1 MFWSKPDNRVMY
13 KIDLEMENL
22 IEGKLTKNSEN
33 MSKLLL
39 NMGMA

>member
-13 KIDLEMENL
+13 ETNSAMTKM
-22 IEGKLTKNSEN
+22 IEGKMTVDSDN
-33 MSKLLL
+33 MTKLLL